1 MSKFEGI
8 FSAKPP
14 KAERPAAKQTE
25 KPKAQ
30 DKPEIKT
37 ERGKRVGKR
46 SHPDY
51 AQVTAYVRK
60 DTHEEV
66 MRAIYKRREFS
77 ELVEELLIDWLKK
90 EK

>member
-14 KAERPAAKQTE
+14 KARKTKLEQTE
-25 KPKAQ
+25 KLQSAAKAEVI
-30 DKPEIKT
+30 DKKET
-37 ERGKRVGKR
+37 RVGKR

-66 MRAIYKRREFS
+66 MRAIYKRQEFS
-77 ELVEELLIDWLKK
+77 ELIEELLVEWLKK

>member
-14 KAERPAAKQTE
+14 KAKKPAAKQAE
-25 KPKAQ
+25 NPKAHE
-30 DKPEIKT
+30 KHEIKA
-37 ERGKRVGKR
+37 EREKRVGKR

-66 MRAIYKRREFS
+66 MHAIYKRREFS
-77 ELVEELLIDWLKK
+77 ELVEELLIEWLKR

>member
-14 KAERPAAKQTE
+14 KANRPEANQKE

-30 DKPEIKT
+30 DKPEIKK
-37 ERGKRVGKR
+37 EREKRVGKR

-77 ELVEELLIDWLKK
+77 ELVEELLIEWLKK